1 MDRGERGQSVVELAL
16 LLPVLLLVFLGT
28 TDFGRVYFAK
38 VAITNAARVGAR
50 YGSLNPDA
58 GALIVDRTVEEAAKT
73 VSLQPADVQVTCNN
87 GACNMHSEWISVE
100 TQYEFQT
107 LFFSNLAFVRD
118 FFPPDGSVTVRASA
132 TVPVTLPFH
141 S

>member
-1 MDRGERGQSVVELAL
+1 MNRGERGQSVVELAL
-16 LLPVLLLVFLGT
+16 LLPVLLLIFLGT

-58 GALIVDRTVEEAAKT
+58 GNLIVSRTVEETAKT
-73 VSLQPADVQVTCNN
+73 VSLQPTDVQVTCDN
-87 GACNMHSEWISVE
+87 GACNMYSEWISVE
-100 TQYEFQT
+100 TQYQFQT

-132 TVPVTLPFH
+132 IVPVTLPFH
-141 S
+141 G